1 MQDMTKRPRPPENS
15 AAAIRAGAA
24 AERSKPAETPTQPS
38 KRVYT
43 PAYKARVLDE
53 LARVRQEGEKGA
65 VGALFRREGLTW
77 ATVLRWEEARA
88 KAGQAGLE
96 PKKKGRP
103 PLDGADAAARKQR
116 LENERLQKQ
125 NEKLQVE
132 LQKAKLIIEVQKK
145 LSALLGVEVTTDPD
159 KDGTP

>member
-1 MQDMTKRPRPPENS
+1 MHDMTKRPSPPKDS
-15 AAAIRAGAA
+15 AVAIRAAA
-24 AERSKPAETPTQPS
+24 ASERSKPAETPAQPS

-88 KAGQAGLE
+88 QAGQAGLE
-96 PKKKGRP
+96 PKTKGRP
-103 PLDGADAAARKQR
+103 PKDGKDAVARKQAQ
-116 LENERLQKQ
+116 ENERLRKQ
-125 NEKLQVE
+125 NEKLQAE
-132 LQKAKLIIEVQKK
+132 LEKAKIIIEVQKK
-145 LSALLGVEVTTDPD
+145 LSALLGIEVPTDPD